1 MKISLFSRA
10 RGERASFEELLASHM
25 EPLYRTA
32 YRFSGNQ
39 HDAEDLVQDLLI
51 KLYPR
56 HAELLKVER
65 LRPWLTR
72 VLYNLYVDSRRS
84 EGRSPIESGHDD
96 LLDRQESG
104 FDGPMQAL
112 HQESLQQR
120 ILQGMEQLGD
130 DHRVLLILHDIE
142 SYTLPEVS
150 EILGVPVGTLKSRLH
165 RSRAKLKKI
174 LEQGTFLQEAAC

>member
-10 RGERASFEELLASHM
+10 RGDQTSFEELLSPHM

-32 YRFSGNQ
+32 YRLSGSQ

-56 HAELLKVER
+56 HAELLKVES
-65 LRPWLTR
+65 LRPWLMR
-72 VLYNLYVDSRRS
+72 VLYNLYIDSRRS
-84 EGRSPIESGHDD
+84 EGRSPIESGHDEM
-96 LLDRQESG
+96 LDRQESG

-112 HQESLQQR
+112 HQGDLQQR
-120 ILQGMEQLGD
+120 IMQGLEQLGD
-130 DHRVLLILHDIE
+130 DHRILLILHDIE

-174 LEQGTFLQEAAC
+174 LKDGTFLRDAAC